1 MEKKT
6 SWGLHAKI
14 LVPSIW
20 FLFVVSSLGAQSI
33 GVFDPKENVS
43 KEFTIGFG
51 IYSAPSYEGATEYTT
66 RAAPFFNF
74 KYHNIL
80 VNPINGVRANLIS
93 WKNWSGGVGLGASF
107 GRNTKQDN
115 HLLGLGNIAG
125 TLETILFAKYK
136 AHFYSING
144 ALYTDVLK
152 NGHEGSYLKASLDT
166 GFPIIDIGTFVRPSL
181 SMTFA
186 DKDYLDSFFG
196 VSPTQSI
203 SSGYPE
209 YALSHGLKD
218 IAANLLIII
227 KINNK
232 MSLSST
238 LTYKK
243 LMAKVATSP
252 VVQKDDLFSGGISLN
267 YRY

>member
-74 KYHNIL
+74 KYHNIS

-115 HLLGLGNIAG
+115 HLLGLGNIAA

-144 ALYTDVLK
+144 ALYTDVLQ

-186 DKDYLDSFFG
+186 DNCVFFLHF
-196 VSPTQSI
+196 V
-203 SSGYPE
+203 
-209 YALSHGLKD
+209 D
-218 IAANLLIII
+218 I
-227 KINNK
+227 
-232 MSLSST
+232 
-238 LTYKK
+238 
-243 LMAKVATSP
+243 
-252 VVQKDDLFSGGISLN
+252 F
-267 YRY
+267 